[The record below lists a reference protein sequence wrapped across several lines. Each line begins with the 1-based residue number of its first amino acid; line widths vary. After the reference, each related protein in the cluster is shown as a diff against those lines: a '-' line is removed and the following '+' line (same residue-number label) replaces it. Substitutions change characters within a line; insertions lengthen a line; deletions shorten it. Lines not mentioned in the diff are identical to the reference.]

1 MAAAPLGLSEAAPG
15 PPTKPGLDDIVPKRI
30 HISVAADHLF
40 GVTELHVWPKDVGE
54 GSWARWDSDG
64 DGQLSAPEQVSL
76 FGHIVQGN
84 LPSQVVATSRRRVDW
99 SSFAIRRMAKD
110 GAALSLDQAVDLKI
124 SGRLPLD
131 REDRERPFVV
141 YAPPRS
147 PDGIVPLRISL
158 AEGMT
163 FSGVAGSRAEQ
174 RGPRRI
180 EAVLSR
186 ANPALWGIVRRSP

>member
-1 MAAAPLGLSEAAPG
+1 MAAAPLGFSEEAAG
-15 PPTKPGLDDIVPKRI
+15 PPAKPSLDNIVPKRI

-40 GVTELHVWPKDVGE
+40 GVTELHVWPKDVGDD
-54 GSWARWDSDG
+54 SWARWDSDG
-64 DGQLSAPEQVSL
+64 DGKLSAEEQRLL

-99 SSFAIRRMAKD
+99 GSFAIRRMAKD

-124 SGRLPLD
+124 SGRLPLV
-131 REDRERPFVV
+131 RGDRERAFVV

-163 FSGVAGSRAEQ
+163 FSGVAGTRAEQ

-186 ANPALWGIVRRSP
+186 VNPALWGIVLRVP

>member
-1 MAAAPLGLSEAAPG
+1 MAAAPLGFSGAAAG
-15 PPTKPGLDDIVPKRI
+15 PPAKPDLDDIVPKRI

-40 GVTELHVWPKDVGE
+40 GVTELHVWPKDVGAD
-54 GSWARWDSDG
+54 SWARWDRDG
-64 DGQLSAPEQVSL
+64 DGKLSAPEQRSL
-76 FGHIVQGN
+76 FGHILQGN

-99 SSFAIRRMAKD
+99 GSFAIRRMAKD
-110 GAALSLDQAVDLKI
+110 GAVLSLDQAVDLKI
-124 SGRLPLD
+124 SGRLPLARGD
-131 REDRERPFVV
+131 RQRAFVV

-158 AEGMT
+158 AEGLT
-163 FSGVAGSRAEQ
+163 FSEVAGSRAEQ

-186 ANPALWGIVRRSP
+186 ASPALWGIIRRAP